1 MPLDVL
7 TILKELGPYAF
18 YAYLFV
24 VYALPKL
31 WPQLFRW
38 LNRRVTTEDRL
49 YSLIKDNNEAFREF
63 SVVLTRLDESLK
75 SIIHRIER
83 VEDTVKNNKC
93 PSSNNKD

>member
-1 MPLDVL
+1 MTLEIL
-7 TILKELGPYAF
+7 TVLKELGPYAF

-31 WPQLFRW
+31 WPQLFKW

-49 YSLIKDNNEAFREF
+49 YNIIKDNNTVFREF
-63 SVVLTRLDESLK
+63 TVVLTRLDESLK
-75 SIIHRIER
+75 SIVHRLEK
-83 VEDTVKNNKC
+83 VEDAIKS